1 MDEEALPP
9 YRANEASSHPH
20 HHHHH
25 HQTGPQNSHYN
36 GPHND
41 GHHNLSPASPPPLQ
55 RHQQQQQ
62 QQQQQQP
69 ATPHIQALMEISNR
83 PGPDN
88 GGATAAAAAA
98 QVGAL
103 PRTPRPP
110 AILLTGA
117 EVQVFATH
125 ASPTGDPVADEL
137 VMIRTHFH
145 DHQRNLADTTSIV
158 VRQGHDML
166 YLHEKIRARYDQG
179 HYIPE
184 GLMVLYFEMRWGPDE
199 TVLHPPA
206 PTPNPA
212 TGRAAAAADDDAQAD
227 DTDDAYRADETDE
240 VVDPLAR
247 GAVAGAY
254 LTGLSQLAIK
264 DLPHRETY
272 VLKVT
277 PVCGPIA

>member
-20 HHHHH
+20 HH
-25 HQTGPQNSHYN
+25 QTGPHSGHYN
-36 GPHND
+36 GTRND
-41 GHHNLSPASPPPLQ
+41 GHHNASPASPPPLQ
-55 RHQQQQQ
+55 RR
-62 QQQQQQP
+62 QQQQQP
-69 ATPHIQALMEISNR
+69 ATSHIQALMEISNR
-83 PGPDN
+83 PSPDS
-88 GGATAAAAAA
+88 GGATAAAATAA
-98 QVGAL
+98 VEAS

-110 AILLTGA
+110 AILLTGT

-125 ASPTGDPVADEL
+125 ASPTGNPVADEL

-158 VRQGHDML
+158 ARQGHDML

-179 HYIPE
+179 HYIPA

-206 PTPNPA
+206 PIPDPA

-227 DTDDAYRADETDE
+227 DADNAYRADEADE
-240 VVDPLAR
+240 AVDSPAR
-247 GAVAGAY
+247 GAVTGAY